1 MWLSVPNMID
11 SVPHLDDLFALLTFF
26 HLWTLKINLKHSFGC
41 IHLRIWGYVMR
52 SLWKLIGWLKLN
64 LAYRDPISTPLL
76 FACGFIA

>member
-11 SVPHLDDLFALLTFF
+11 SIPHLDDLFALFDIF
-26 HLWTLKINLKHSFGC
+26 PSVDSRDQPEAESGC

-64 LAYRDPISTPLL
+64 LAYRDPISTPLV